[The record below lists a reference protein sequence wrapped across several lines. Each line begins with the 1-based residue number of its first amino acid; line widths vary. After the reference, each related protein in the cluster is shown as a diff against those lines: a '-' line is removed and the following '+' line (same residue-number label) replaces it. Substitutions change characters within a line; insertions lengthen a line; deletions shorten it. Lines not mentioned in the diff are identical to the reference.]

1 MFLSSIVA
9 SVFWFLEGA
18 VRSAEGAGG
27 GGKRDNAL
35 FMTSVEVA
43 QMLKM
48 SPRTLEKMRLESRG
62 PKYYRL
68 GENGKSKVLYL
79 YDEVIE
85 WVRGHGNKSP

>member
-1 MFLSSIVA
+1 
-9 SVFWFLEGA
+9 
-18 VRSAEGAGG
+18 
-27 GGKRDNAL
+27 
-35 FMTSVEVA
+35 
-43 QMLKM
+43 MLKM

-68 GENGKSKVLYL
+68 GDNGKSKVLYL